1 MERAFKGVWIPK
13 EIWLS
18 KNLTLTEKVFLT
30 EIESLDNSNGCFAS
44 NEHFATFFNLSK
56 NRCSEIIK
64 SLEKKG
70 YIDIEYI
77 YKENSKEILKRIIKN
92 KKKHGEITYSEN
104 RQPHSENRL
113 TPSENWE
120 DNNTSINNTDHNISK
135 DILSSNKLLLVI
147 EAWNKLNLSKLVAI
161 KANTNR
167 YKMLKARI
175 NEFGIEKVIE
185 SIESINNSDF
195 LKGQNDRAWIITFD
209 WFIKPNN
216 FTKVLEGN
224 YLNKGGAINGQ
235 YSNGKSNNRWGTGKS
250 EKSFNVKTESE
261 YGELSDE
268 DRKRAEEL
276 I

>member
-268 DRKRAEEL
+268 DRKRAE
-276 I
+276 

>member
-44 NEHFATFFNLSK
+44 NEHFATFFTLSK

-104 RQPHSENRL
+104 RQPPSENRQP
-113 TPSENWE
+113 PSENWE
-120 DNNTSINNTDHNISK
+120 DNNTSINNTDNNISK

-147 EAWNKLNLSKLVAI
+147 EAWNKLSLSKLVAI

>member
-1 MERAFKGVWIPK
+1 M
-13 EIWLS
+13 LS
-18 KNLTLTEKVFLT
+18 VGK
-30 EIESLDNSNGCFAS
+30 DNSKVN
-44 NEHFATFFNLSK
+44 SK
-56 NRCSEIIK
+56 VNSK
-64 SLEKKG
+64 ANVNSLEEEKEED
-70 YIDIEYI
+70 IDIE
-77 YKENSKEILKRIIKN
+77 
-92 KKKHGEITYSEN
+92 
-104 RQPHSENRL
+104 
-113 TPSENWE
+113 E
-120 DNNTSINNTDHNISK
+120 DIDNISK
-135 DILSSNKLLLVI
+135 DILSSNKLLPVI

-185 SIESINNSDF
+185 AIESINNSDF

-224 YLNKGGAINGQ
+224 YLNKGGSINGQ